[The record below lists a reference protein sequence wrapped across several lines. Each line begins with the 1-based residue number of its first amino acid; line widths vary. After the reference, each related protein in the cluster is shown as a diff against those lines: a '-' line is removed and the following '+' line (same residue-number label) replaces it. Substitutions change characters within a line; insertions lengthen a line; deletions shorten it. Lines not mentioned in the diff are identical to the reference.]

1 MEINTTEE
9 ARAQCNIGNKSTS
22 DVVVRIR
29 TQEGRDEWLYCHSH
43 VLVKKTKYF
52 GSDGSRRI
60 RPRGKI
66 LDSKIKRRMPNTCHG
81 VRNAIGTLQ
90 VAVELGCEDIIVD
103 STTINDDDSPPFKMD
118 GELWQS
124 LESAFVSNVASV
136 HRGDQAKILTDWL
149 RNQITLG
156 IPT

>member
-52 GSDGSRRI
+52 ADRLSENW
-60 RPRGKI
+60 PTCKI
-66 LDSKIKRRMPNTCHG
+66 LDSRHSRRSVRQESGLTTMFHYYVSSMLFRWLDAQHMPWC
-81 VRNAIGTLQ
+81 
-90 VAVELGCEDIIVD
+90 
-103 STTINDDDSPPFKMD
+103 
-118 GELWQS
+118 
-124 LESAFVSNVASV
+124 
-136 HRGDQAKILTDWL
+136 
-149 RNQITLG
+149 
-156 IPT
+156 